1 MSQRSRNSGFSLL
14 EVLLSLAVGG
24 MLLTGATAYT
34 ISISNIWINEDDGQF
49 FQQHVD
55 GVEFFL
61 NNALA
66 HSEAIEKE
74 EGAIAWSRPPGFSEF
89 DDPLLAFQLKEA
101 PAILSYG
108 EAPLPA
114 VTCYLYLKEREGLAL
129 LWYPKLKRIEGVE
142 DIYNTALSTFVK
154 SAEYCYYDKESDQW
168 KVSAF
173 PEEDARGLLILP
185 DLIKLRFEHE
195 GEDPR
200 EVPVYLSL
208 KGHDVPLF

>member
-1 MSQRSRNSGFSLL
+1 MSRGKRNDGFSLL

-34 ISISNIWINEDDGQF
+34 ISISDIWINQDDGRF

-55 GVEFFL
+55 GVESFL

-66 HSEAIEKE
+66 HSETMEEE
-74 EGAIAWSRPPGFSEF
+74 EGPIVWSRPPGFSEF

-108 EAPLPA
+108 ETPLPA
-114 VTCYLYLKEREGLAL
+114 VTCYLYLKEPEGLSL
-129 LWYPKLKRIEGVE
+129 LWYPKLKRTEGGE
-142 DIYNTALSTFVK
+142 DIYNTELSPFVK
-154 SAEYCYYDKESDQW
+154 SAEYCYYDKEDDQW
-168 KVSAF
+168 ELSGF
-173 PEEDARGLLILP
+173 PKEDADGLLILP
-185 DLIKLRFEHE
+185 DFIKLRFEHE

-200 EVPVYLSL
+200 KVPVYLPA
-208 KGHDVPLF
+208 KGHNVLLF